1 MSKTNYVV
9 HQFQLTSG
17 QTTQLSRAI
26 KTQQPIN
33 IRLSYKQLSSPQTN
47 ADLPLTMAQLGAVTK
62 AIDSKKGLILR
73 LSATQIGRIKNM
85 MKGGF
90 LPLLA
95 GLLPS
100 LGTIAS
106 TLLPT
111 LATGALSGLAG
122 WGTSK
127 LLDAT
132 TGKGLATLGSR
143 SVARVGDRTN
153 VCVKDRTNVR
163 GSGLYTLGYSGRGFT
178 QQNQYGL
185 LPTHQYPEQTRRQ
198 PVPISIK
205 SRNSITPAGA
215 LM

>member
-1 MSKTNYVV
+1 MSKTNYTV
-9 HQFQLTSG
+9 HQFQLSNGQAMQLAKAVKATQPVAIRLTYQQLTSG
-17 QTTQLSRAI
+17 QT
-26 KTQQPIN
+26 
-33 IRLSYKQLSSPQTN
+33 N
-47 ADLPLTMAQLGAVTK
+47 ADIPLTMAQIGAVAK
-62 AIDSKKGLILR
+62 AKDGKKGLVLR
-73 LSATQIGRIKNM
+73 LSAAQIARMKTM

-132 TGKGLATLGSR
+132 TGKGLAPLGSR
-143 SVARVGDRTN
+143 SAARGN
-153 VCVKDRTNVR
+153 
-163 GSGLYTLGYSGRGFT
+163 GLYTLGYSGRGFS

-185 LPTHQYPEQTRRQ
+185 LPTHQYPEQSK
-198 PVPISIK
+198 PAIVPISIK
-205 SRNSITPAGA
+205 SRNSVAPAGA
-215 LM
+215 LV